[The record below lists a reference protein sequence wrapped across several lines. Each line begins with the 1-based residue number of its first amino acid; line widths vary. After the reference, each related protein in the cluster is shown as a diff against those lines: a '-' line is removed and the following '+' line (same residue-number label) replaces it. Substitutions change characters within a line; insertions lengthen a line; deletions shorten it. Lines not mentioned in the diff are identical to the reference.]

1 MLRPGT
7 YSTGRA
13 LNCCCSSSSSTSCWL
28 LQLLGLLRV
37 LVSSRGAC
45 RVQGLVGVVLVLIVI
60 QGCACRRP
68 RCALQRAGHLP
79 LYTPRPW

>member
-1 MLRPGT
+1 MLRSGT

-13 LNCCCSSSSSTSCWL
+13 LNCCCSSSSSISCWL

-45 RVQGLVGVVLVLIVI
+45 RLQVLAGVVFVLVDC
-60 QGCACRRP
+60 CACRRVVSHCNEHP
-68 RCALQRAGHLP
+68 SRMVN
-79 LYTPRPW
+79 TPRPW